1 VLVRAGEPYC
11 SRHRPFAWL
20 LSTRADRASLHL
32 ELSGDCAADSG
43 GMHDCGGGGMRDGG
57 RAGGQ
62 QHYGGNTGYGQ
73 QSAHGLFLA
82 A

>member
-1 VLVRAGEPYC
+1 
-11 SRHRPFAWL
+11 
-20 LSTRADRASLHL
+20 L